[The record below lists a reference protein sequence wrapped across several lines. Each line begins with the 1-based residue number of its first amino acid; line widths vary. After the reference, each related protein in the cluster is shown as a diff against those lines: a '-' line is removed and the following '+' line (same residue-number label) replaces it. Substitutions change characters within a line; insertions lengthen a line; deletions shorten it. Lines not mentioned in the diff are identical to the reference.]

1 MRGLGKFC
9 VAVLVA
15 LVVAAGLVTSDAGAV
30 PVNYRPTPF
39 VGWSTNAPV
48 RTVLVVGDTVYA
60 GGDFTTVTSPTGQ
73 TLTRGRLAA
82 WDMKTGAIRTGFVA
96 DTNGRVESLATDGTS
111 LFVGGDYTQIKG
123 RNIAR
128 LSKLDLTTGNVNT
141 GFSAG
146 ATSHVYALRVKG
158 NRLYVGGAFNTL
170 AGQPAPRIGAVN
182 TTTGAL
188 DPDFNPSASNAVHA
202 IVVSPDGN
210 TVYAGGDFL
219 NIGGGARG
227 WIAPLSATTG
237 TLLPLTFQ
245 YPLVATSTPY
255 LIDLDISPSGDR
267 IFAGLG
273 GFENQAVSWSTVT
286 GRRQW
291 GRQVDGD
298 MQAVKYS
305 NGNVYAGFHE
315 GDLGDATIRSLAI
328 DANTGVSEPVWHIP
342 MDSFFGVWDIDA
354 SPDGLVFGGEFANVN
369 GVATQGVAIMP
380 KAGTDTIPP
389 TAPTNLRLTGS
400 TANSRHVRL
409 ERRNRQSGS
418 PATASCGT
426 ASRSGT
432 PPASPTPTR
441 TSPPRPTTGTRSR
454 ASTGAGTSRRRPAR
468 SRPGRTRR

>member
-1 MRGLGKFC
+1 MRC
-9 VAVLVA
+9 R
-15 LVVAAGLVTSDAGAV
+15 SS
-30 PVNYRPTPF
+30 YQPTPF
-39 VGWSTNAPV
+39 VGWSTNGPV
-48 RTVLVVGDTVYA
+48 RAVLVVGDTVYA

-96 DTNGRVESLATDGTS
+96 DTNGRVESLATDGNS

-128 LSKLDLTTGNVNT
+128 VSSLNLTTGNVNT

-170 AGQPAPRIGAVN
+170 AGQPRARIGAVN

-188 DPDFNPSASNAVHA
+188 DPDFNPNADNAVHA

-210 TVYAGGDFL
+210 TVYVGGDFL

-227 WIAPLSATTG
+227 WIAPLSSTTG

-245 YPLVATSTPY
+245 YPLVQTSVPY

-298 MQAVKYS
+298 LQAVKYV
-305 NGNVYAGFHE
+305 NGNVYVGLPRGRPRRRH
-315 GDLGDATIRSLAI
+315 DPLAR
-328 DANTGVSEPVWHIP
+328 DRREHRVSP
-342 MDSFFGVWDIDA
+342 
-354 SPDGLVFGGEFANVN
+354 
-369 GVATQGVAIMP
+369 
-380 KAGTDTIPP
+380 
-389 TAPTNLRLTGS
+389 
-400 TANSRHVRL
+400 SR
-409 ERRNRQSGS
+409 
-418 PATASCGT
+418 P
-426 ASRSGT
+426 
-432 PPASPTPTR
+432 
-441 TSPPRPTTGTRSR
+441 
-454 ASTGAGTSRRRPAR
+454 GTSR
-468 SRPGRTRR
+468 